1 MPSKRVVFDADSAR
15 RIARVV
21 RRVERTPVAPI
32 GKRGRWP
39 VIQGATPN
47 IKIGVLDADLTYN
60 ASATVSIYTG
70 AGGSATDSGDNVTAY
85 CWLLGAGDTIESGS
99 HVVVG
104 YNGDHWEV
112 IAAECPDSGSS

>member
-1 MPSKRVVFDADSAR
+1 MAKRASFDVDSAK
-15 RIARVV
+15 RIARAV
-21 RRVERTPVAPI
+21 RRVERMPVPPPS
-32 GKRGRWP
+32 KRGRWP